1 MMNPL
6 KIFNRW
12 KPVTWY
18 SYGEIVS
25 SRVSLDS
32 IAKPYLAED
41 DPWLECFD
49 RYHILMEEDNQ
60 TFKPYLED
68 LTRELYARYY
78 THMVFNDE
86 SKEDYGLDVYNRL
99 TDKCDEFIGKVVM
112 IIVQTYDRYA
122 ELLKMYQ
129 DNKAQLLASV
139 KISTDSVGQFN
150 DTPQNVQDVEE
161 EFGDNSH
168 ISNLTKSKQDVT
180 SDVKPIMDRIDDIN
194 RKYRNLIR
202 DWTNEFDG
210 LFLESENIV

>member
-18 SYGEIVS
+18 SYAELVS
-25 SRVSLDS
+25 SKMQLSSL
-32 IAKPYLAED
+32 AKPYLTPNN
-41 DPWLECFD
+41 PWLNFLD
-49 RYHILMEEDNQ
+49 AYDILKVDNA
-60 TFKPYLED
+60 FKPYLAD

-78 THMVFNDE
+78 THMVINDE
-86 SKEDYGLDVYNRL
+86 SKEDYGLEVYDHL
-99 TDKCDEFIGKVVM
+99 TDKCDEFFSKVVM
-112 IIVQTYDRYA
+112 IIVETYDRYA
-122 ELLKMYQ
+122 EMLKMYQ

-139 KISTDSVGQFN
+139 KITTDSVGQFN
-150 DTPQNVQDVEE
+150 DTPQNVQEVEE

-168 ISNLTKSKQDVT
+168 ISNLTKSKQNVE

-202 DWTNEFDG
+202 DWTNEFGG
-210 LFLESENIV
+210 LFLESENIL